1 MSDIIVLLG
10 STREGRASEG
20 VAKYVTAQL
29 QQLGANVTL
38 VDVLD
43 VLKDHPLTET
53 DIPAWME
60 LANKADGIVIVSP
73 EYNHGYP
80 GVLKLVLDGAYDEYE
95 KKPVG
100 FVGVSSGP
108 FGGIRAVE
116 QLRQVCAELGFVAVH
131 EQLLFGFA
139 DKAVS
144 ADGVLLEPGMA
155 QQARMQTFGKAF
167 LTWVEHMNKLR
178 SA

>member
-1 MSDIIVLLG
+1 MSQIIVLLG

-20 VAKYVTAQL
+20 IAKYVTTQL
-29 QQLGANVTL
+29 QQLGATVTL
-38 VDVLD
+38 VDARDL
-43 VLKDHPLTET
+43 LKDHPLTET
-53 DIPAWME
+53 DIPAWMA
-60 LANKADGIVIVSP
+60 LASKADGFVIVSP

-80 GVLKLVLDGAYDEYE
+80 GAVKLVLDGAYDEYE

-116 QLRQVCAELGFVAVH
+116 QLRQVCTELGMVGVH
-131 EQLLFGFA
+131 EQMLFGFA

-144 ADGVLLEPGMA
+144 ADGVLLEPGAA
-155 QQARMQTFGKAF
+155 QQARMETFGKAF
-167 LTWVEHMNKLR
+167 LTWVERLNEIR
-178 SA
+178 SH

>member
-1 MSDIIVLLG
+1 MLHIIVLLG

-20 VAKYVTAQL
+20 VAKYVTKQL
-29 QQLGANVTL
+29 QQLGATVSL
-38 VDVLD
+38 VDARDL
-43 VLKDHPLTET
+43 LKDHPLTES

-60 LANKADGIVIVSP
+60 LASKADGFVIVSP

-80 GVLKLVLDGAYDEYE
+80 GAVKLVLDGAYDEYE

-100 FVGVSSGP
+100 LVGVSSGP

-116 QLRQVCAELGFVAVH
+116 QLRQVCAELDLVAVY
-131 EQLLFGFA
+131 EQMLFA
-139 DKAVS
+139 HAPKAVS
-144 ADGVLLEPGMA
+144 ADGTLLDVT
-155 QQARMQTFGKAF
+155 QQPRMEAFGKSL
-167 LTWVEHMNKLR
+167 LTWAERLREIR